1 MKKTITFTIAILFGV
16 LVGVYGCIFMNTF
29 EGMASPPIHTNAKL
43 DSALIESRNSLI
55 TEVNKYIKVVAP
67 KSRVSGKL
75 IVDLCDAYNVDVRL
89 VLVQGHVESHFGT
102 KGTAAKTNSVFNV
115 GAYDGHSAA
124 RQKRNGFGF
133 SHPNQSIE
141 PYLELLTTNYLV
153 NGRTEEDLLKNYVN
167 KYGQRYASHPK
178 YEYVL
183 RQRWN
188 KIDTVADITKTYE
201 EYKRYKWLV
210 GC

>member
-1 MKKTITFTIAILFGV
+1 MKKTITFTIAILFGI
-16 LVGVYGCIFMNTF
+16 LIGVCGCIFTDVY
-29 EGMASPPIHTNAKL
+29 ESKASPVIHTDAKL
-43 DSALIESRNSLI
+43 DSALIKSKEDLVI
-55 TEVNKYIKVVAP
+55 EVNKYIKKVAP
-67 KSRVSGKL
+67 KSKLSGKVL
-75 IVDLCDAYNVDVRL
+75 VDLCDAYNVDIRL
-89 VLVQGHVESHFGT
+89 ALVQGHVESHFGT
-102 KGTAAKTNSVFNV
+102 RGTAAKTNSVFNV
-115 GAYDGHSAA
+115 GAYDGHSAV

-133 SHPNQSIE
+133 SHPNRSIE

-153 NGRTEEDLLKNYVN
+153 NGRTEKDLLKNYVN

-178 YEYVL
+178 YESVL

-188 KIDTVADITKTYE
+188 KIDMVADITKTYE

>member
-1 MKKTITFTIAILFGV
+1 MKKTITFTIAILFGI
-16 LVGVYGCIFMNTF
+16 LIGVYGCIFTDIY
-29 EGMASPPIHTNAKL
+29 ESKAGSVTHTDAKL
-43 DSALIESRNSLI
+43 DSALIKSKEDLVI
-55 TEVNKYIKVVAP
+55 EVNKYIMTVAP
-67 KSRVSGKL
+67 KSKLSGKVL
-75 IVDLCDAYNVDVRL
+75 VDLCDVYNVDIRL
-89 VLVQGHVESHFGT
+89 ALVQGHVESHFGT

-124 RQKRNGFGF
+124 RQCRNGFGF

-153 NGRTEEDLLKNYVN
+153 NGRTEKDLLRNYVN

-178 YEYVL
+178 YESVL

-188 KIDTVADITKTYE
+188 KIDVVADITKTYE
-201 EYKRYKWLV
+201 EYKRYKWLA

>member
-1 MKKTITFTIAILFGV
+1 MKKTITFTIAILFGI
-16 LVGVYGCIFMNTF
+16 LIGVYGCIFTDVY
-29 EGMASPPIHTNAKL
+29 ESKASPVVHTDAKL
-43 DSALIESRNSLI
+43 DSALIKSKEDLVI
-55 TEVNKYIKVVAP
+55 EVNKYIMTVAP
-67 KSRVSGKL
+67 KSKLSGKVL
-75 IVDLCDAYNVDVRL
+75 VDLCDTYNVDIRL
-89 VLVQGHVESHFGT
+89 ALVQGHVESHFGT

-124 RQKRNGFGF
+124 RQCRNGFGF

-153 NGRTEEDLLKNYVN
+153 NGRTEKDLLRNYVN

-178 YEYVL
+178 YESVL

-188 KIDTVADITKTYE
+188 KIDMVADITKTYE

>member
-1 MKKTITFTIAILFGV
+1 MKKTITFTIAILFGI
-16 LVGVYGCIFMNTF
+16 LIGVCGCIFTDIY
-29 EGMASPPIHTNAKL
+29 ESKAGPVVHTDAKL
-43 DSALIESRNSLI
+43 DSALIKSKEDLVI
-55 TEVNKYIKVVAP
+55 EVNKYIKTVAP
-67 KSRVSGKL
+67 KSKLSGEVL
-75 IVDLCDAYNVDVRL
+75 VDLCDIYNVDIRL
-89 VLVQGHVESHFGT
+89 ALVQGHVESHFGT

-124 RQKRNGFGF
+124 RQCRNGFGF

-141 PYLELLTTNYLV
+141 PYLDLLTTNYLV
-153 NGRTEEDLLKNYVN
+153 NGRTEKDLLRNYVN

-178 YEYVL
+178 YESVL

-188 KIDTVADITKTYE
+188 KIDMVADITKTYE